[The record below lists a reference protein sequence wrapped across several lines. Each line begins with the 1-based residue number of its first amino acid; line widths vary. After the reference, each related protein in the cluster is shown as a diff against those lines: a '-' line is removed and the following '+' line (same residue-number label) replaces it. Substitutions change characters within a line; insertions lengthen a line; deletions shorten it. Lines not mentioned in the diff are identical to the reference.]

1 MNCKKSYL
9 IQYLLNDGNI
19 TKISVEKRDTRVKIE
34 RRANH
39 NHSSKKILSLIM
51 FKLRTHI
58 AWSTFRF
65 PVSAPDGNWHL
76 KLMRWTC
83 FKIFFETLY
92 RSLTSKTRFIFA
104 YEVTVGNNE
113 HIGLAIVAR

>member
-1 MNCKKSYL
+1 
-9 IQYLLNDGNI
+9 
-19 TKISVEKRDTRVKIE
+19 
-34 RRANH
+34 
-39 NHSSKKILSLIM
+39 M

-76 KLMRWTC
+76 KWLRWTL
-83 FKIFFETLY
+83 FKMFFETLT
-92 RSLTSKTRFIFA
+92 LLNLATDLLHKKQDLLFA